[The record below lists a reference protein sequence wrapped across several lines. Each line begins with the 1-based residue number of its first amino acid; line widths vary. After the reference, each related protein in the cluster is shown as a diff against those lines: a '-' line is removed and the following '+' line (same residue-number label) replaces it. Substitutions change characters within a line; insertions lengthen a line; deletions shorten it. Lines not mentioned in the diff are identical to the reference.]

1 MNQRTTDEL
10 LNVLNSIDS
19 VRELKEFTQETQH
32 EIAFSSFADFINYHM
47 KKSKISASELI
58 RQANIQRNYGYQIL
72 NGIKNPGREKVISF
86 CLTLCLSLSQVQ
98 QALTITGEAVLYPK
112 KRRDSI
118 IIFAINHKLS
128 VIETNELLYE
138 MNEETL

>member
-10 LNVLNSIDS
+10 LKILNSMDS
-19 VRELKEFTQETQH
+19 VQELKEFTLKTHQDIT
-32 EIAFSSFADFINYHM
+32 FSSFQDFLKYHM
-47 KKSKISASELI
+47 EKEKISASEI
-58 RQANIQRNYGYQIL
+58 IHRSNIQRNYGYQIL
-72 NGIKNPGREKVISF
+72 NGQKKPGREKVISF
-86 CLTLCLSLSQVQ
+86 CLALELSLAQVQ

-118 IIFAINHKLS
+118 LIFAVNHKLS

-138 MNEETL
+138 MKEDTL